1 MSETHTPDDL
11 LTSAIEA
18 AALAGWMVKVLDG
31 EEVSEFAESFEP
43 VKRVAELIA
52 RNNGLEKG
60 SAELFGALEQRNAT
74 IEADRATIAALRETN
89 ARLNRRAT
97 KAEGVVLSKARHE
110 SAAGRNLG
118 RALANA
124 ACSALRAQN
133 AELLA
138 ALERA
143 RQKFADYAAIHWAKD
158 TQLGRNKALENEVE
172 ASACSAAIANAK
184 ESR

>member
-74 IEADRATIAALRETN
+74 IESDRATI
-89 ARLNRRAT
+89 
-97 KAEGVVLSKARHE
+97 
-110 SAAGRNLG
+110 
-118 RALANA
+118 
-124 ACSALRAQN
+124 

-138 ALERA
+138 ALER
-143 RQKFADYAAIHWAKD
+143 FADRRCRFDMPGLCAKVTNIEKCD
-158 TQLGRNKALENEVE
+158 RCHARAVIQK
-172 ASACSAAIANAK
+172 AK